1 MESSQDFATL
11 RESIQKALV
20 TTTRTVNGLANED
33 LQFQRTAHR
42 AVGQHLDDKSDRF
55 LRLATDLLQSAG
67 KFTGQNVSKLED
79 ADDVDIRW
87 RSIVDVID
95 GLLEKAD
102 TCLDEY
108 TGLIKRKG
116 APTAEPVGGS
126 TNRTEFIANVSQGRD
141 AKRPKSTSDKLDW
154 SMKRANIVKPQDAF
168 EKKVDNSDP
177 GPWKPLLT
185 QKPHA
190 KVSLEDSLQI
200 SNDGDKPQY
209 AYEPLLSTPNSAGR
223 EAQPVDRVA
232 EDLWRTRLLTRLA
245 KPARKKRYPGPRANP
260 RNRYRH
266 PYQMEIT
273 DMEFPRRIFEK
284 AEPKMY
290 TPIESTKAIW
300 VDTYEGVLEMLE
312 ELKKAPEIAVDLEHH
327 DFRSYVGLLSLMQ
340 ISTRDKDWI
349 VDTLVPWRHKL
360 EVLNEVFA
368 DPSIIKVLHGAF
380 MDVMWLQRD
389 LGLYLVGLFD
399 TYWACRALDY
409 PGKSLAYLLG
419 KFVDFEADKKYQ
431 LADWRIRPLPEEMFY
446 YARSDTHFLLY
457 IFDKVRNEL
466 VDSSVP
472 TDPERDF
479 MRHVINNSKEVALQR
494 YEVSVYDPVNGHGPR
509 GWYNNLVKSPVLY
522 DGEQFAVYKA
532 VHKWRDDTA
541 RARDESPLFI
551 MNQQA
556 IADIASMLPGD
567 KKALWSLLDKNARGL
582 KNDMDELFDVIQA
595 ARKEGINGPTMMDIF
610 RGSPSSANQSKPPV
624 KAEVNLPDI
633 QELKIDKSQF
643 WGPLPLSSA
652 WDGSTRAP
660 ASNEEVEIVL
670 TYPRIVDEENDDDLA
685 ENQLQNESSSGGGP
699 EAVPEPQTPADE
711 EFTLKKTGRKRKVDD
726 RDDDEDD
733 ESEAESAP
741 VDADAESGSDMD
753 VEEATSGVTDGDAPE
768 ASTAESSEAVRL
780 ARNEKKKIRKMRKR
794 AKRLAKPEVDEET
807 KVAAKAA
814 RKAAKAE
821 RNAAKEKEQSTAAE
835 EEEEAFDY
843 SKAASVLNANK
854 PAGKEKRGGKEGK
867 GKGDKGKKTFDPYSN
882 KSEDA
887 PRGERRLGLVKS
899 GKTMTF
905 KK

>member
-1 MESSQDFATL
+1 MQPRENSASSNFLGSKQQSHLDSLLCANRPEPEKMESSQDFAAL

-55 LRLATDLLQSAG
+55 LRLATDLLKSAG

-87 RSIVDVID
+87 RGIVDVID

-116 APTAEPVGGS
+116 APTAEPGP
-126 TNRTEFIANVSQGRD
+126 D
-141 AKRPKSTSDKLDW
+141 AKRPKSTSNKLDW
-154 SMKRANIVKPQDAF
+154 ALKRANITKPQDAF
-168 EKKVDNSDP
+168 EKKVDNFDP

-209 AYEPLLSTPNSAGR
+209 
-223 EAQPVDRVA
+223 
-232 EDLWRTRLLTRLA
+232 
-245 KPARKKRYPGPRANP
+245 
-260 RNRYRH
+260 RH
-266 PYQMEIT
+266 PYQTEIT
-273 DMEFPRRIFEK
+273 DMEFPRRLFEK
-284 AEPKMY
+284 VEPKMY
-290 TPIESTKAIW
+290 TPLESTKAIW

-327 DFRSYVGLLSLMQ
+327 DFRSYVGLCSLMQ

-368 DPSIIKVLHGAF
+368 DPNIIKVLHGAF

-399 TYWACRALDY
+399 TYWVCRALDY

-466 VDSSVP
+466 IDSSVP
-472 TDPERDF
+472 TDPERDL

-494 YEVSVYDPVNGHGPR
+494 YEVSVYDPVNGYGGR

-532 VHKWRDDTA
+532 VHKWRDDMA
-541 RARDESPLFI
+541 RTRDESPLFI

-567 KKALWSLLDKNARGL
+567 KKALWSLLDKSARGL
-582 KNDMDELFDVIQA
+582 KNDMDELFDIIQA

-610 RGSPSSANQSKPPV
+610 RGSPSSANQSKPA
-624 KAEVNLPDI
+624 AETVEAKIPDI
-633 QELKIDKSQF
+633 AELKIDKSQF
-643 WGPLPLSSA
+643 WGSLPLSSA
-652 WDGSTRAP
+652 WDGSARA
-660 ASNEEVEIVL
+660 AAADDKEVEIVL
-670 TYPRIVDEENDDDLA
+670 TYPRIVDEENDDDMA
-685 ENQLQNESSSGGGP
+685 ENQLQRESSSGGGQETAP
-699 EAVPEPQTPADE
+699 EAPTPVDE
-711 EFTLKKTGRKRKVDD
+711 EFTLKRTGRKRKVDD
-726 RDDDEDD
+726 RDDDDEDAD
-733 ESEAESAP
+733 NNESEAGSAP
-741 VDADAESGSDMD
+741 ADAESASEMD
-753 VEEATSGVTDGDAPE
+753 VDEATSGVTDGEE
-768 ASTAESSEAVRL
+768 AASPAKEEKAAKKARKAERKAKKAKKAEREA
-780 ARNEKKKIRKMRKR
+780 KTDG
-794 AKRLAKPEVDEET
+794 DEEEARAAAR
-807 KVAAKAA
+807 AAKKAKKA
-814 RKAAKAE
+814 ERKAAKE
-821 RNAAKEKEQSTAAE
+821 QAAGADEEE
-835 EEEEAFDY
+835 GEEEEAFDY
-843 SKAASVLNANK
+843 SKAASVLNASK
-854 PAGKEKRGGKEGK
+854 PMTTGGKEKRGGKEGK
-867 GKGDKGKKTFDPYSN
+867 GKKAFDPYSK
-882 KSEDA
+882 KSGDDTLK
-887 PRGERRLGLVKS
+887 GERRLGLVKS
-899 GKTMTF
+899 GRTATF

>member
-1 MESSQDFATL
+1 MESSQDFAAL

-116 APTAEPVGGS
+116 APTAEP
-126 TNRTEFIANVSQGRD
+126 GRD

-168 EKKVDNSDP
+168 EKKVDNSDL

-209 AYEPLLSTPNSAGR
+209 
-223 EAQPVDRVA
+223 
-232 EDLWRTRLLTRLA
+232 
-245 KPARKKRYPGPRANP
+245 
-260 RNRYRH
+260 RH
-266 PYQMEIT
+266 PYQTEIT
-273 DMEFPRRIFEK
+273 DMEYPRRVFEK
-284 AEPKMY
+284 AEPKIH

-312 ELKKAPEIAVDLEHH
+312 ELKRAPEIAVDLEHH

-380 MDVMWLQRD
+380 MDVVWLQRD

-466 VDSSVP
+466 IDSSVP
-472 TDPERDF
+472 TDPERDL
-479 MRHVINNSKEVALQR
+479 MRHVLNNSKEVALQR
-494 YEVSVYDPVNGHGPR
+494 YEVSIYDPDNGHGGR

-556 IADIASMLPGD
+556 IADIASMLPSD
-567 KKALWSLLDKNARGL
+567 KKALWSLLDKSARGL
-582 KNDMDELFDVIQA
+582 KNDMDELFAVIQA

-624 KAEVNLPDI
+624 KAEVNIPDI
-633 QELKIDKSQF
+633 QELKVDKSQF

-660 ASNEEVEIVL
+660 ASDDKVEIVL

-685 ENQLQNESSSGGGP
+685 EHQLQNESSSGGHETAP
-699 EAVPEPQTPADE
+699 EAQTPADE

-726 RDDDEDD
+726 RDDDDDDDD
-733 ESEAESAP
+733 ESETESEFAP
-741 VDADAESGSDMD
+741 ADAESGSEMD
-753 VEEATSGVTDGDAPE
+753 VDEAASDVADGEAPE
-768 ASTAESSEAVRL
+768 ASTAESSEAARL
-780 ARNEKKKIRKMRKR
+780 ARNERKKLRKIKKK
-794 AKRLAKPEVDEET
+794 AKREAKTDVDEEARA
-807 KVAAKAA
+807 AAKAA
-814 RKAAKAE
+814 KKARKAERKAAKE
-821 RNAAKEKEQSTAAE
+821 QQSTGAE
-835 EEEEAFDY
+835 EEGEEEEQAFDY
-843 SKAASVLNANK
+843 SKAASVLNASK
-854 PAGKEKRGGKEGK
+854 PTGEEKRGGKNG
-867 GKGDKGKKTFDPYSN
+867 KGKKTFDPYSN
-882 KSEDA
+882 KSGDA
-887 PRGERRLGLVKS
+887 PKGERRLGLVKS
-899 GKTMTF
+899 GKTATF

>member
-1 MESSQDFATL
+1 
-11 RESIQKALV
+11 
-20 TTTRTVNGLANED
+20 
-33 LQFQRTAHR
+33 
-42 AVGQHLDDKSDRF
+42 
-55 LRLATDLLQSAG
+55 
-67 KFTGQNVSKLED
+67 
-79 ADDVDIRW
+79 
-87 RSIVDVID
+87 
-95 GLLEKAD
+95 
-102 TCLDEY
+102 
-108 TGLIKRKG
+108 
-116 APTAEPVGGS
+116 
-126 TNRTEFIANVSQGRD
+126 
-141 AKRPKSTSDKLDW
+141 
-154 SMKRANIVKPQDAF
+154 MKRANIIKPQDAF

-190 KVSLEDSLQI
+190 NVSLEESLQI

-209 AYEPLLSTPNSAGR
+209 AYEPPSSTPQSPGR
-223 EAQPVDRVA
+223 AIQSVDKMA
-232 EDLWRTRLLTRLA
+232 EDLWRNRLLTKLA
-245 KPARKKRYPGPRANP
+245 KPGRKRHLGRKANHQK
-260 RNRYRH
+260 RYRH
-266 PYQMEIT
+266 PYQTEIT
-273 DMEFPRRIFEK
+273 DMEYPRRIFEK

-380 MDVMWLQRD
+380 MDVVWLQRD

-466 VDSSVP
+466 IDSSVP
-472 TDPERDF
+472 TDPERDL
-479 MRHVINNSKEVALQR
+479 MRHVLNNSKEVALQR
-494 YEVSVYDPVNGHGPR
+494 YEVSVYDPDNGHGGR

-541 RARDESPLFI
+541 RARDESPLFV

-556 IADIASMLPGD
+556 IADIASMLPSD
-567 KKALWSLLDKNARGL
+567 KKALWSLLDKSARGL
-582 KNDMDELFDVIQA
+582 KNDMDELFAVIQA

-610 RGSPSSANQSKPPV
+610 RGSPSSVNQSKAPA
-624 KAEVNLPDI
+624 KAEVNIPDI

-652 WDGSTRAP
+652 WDGPTRAP
-660 ASNEEVEIVL
+660 ASDDKVEIVL

-685 ENQLQNESSSGGGP
+685 EHQLQKESSSGGH
-699 EAVPEPQTPADE
+699 ETAPEPQTPADE

-726 RDDDEDD
+726 RDDDDNE
-733 ESEAESAP
+733 ESEAESESAP
-741 VDADAESGSDMD
+741 AEADSGSEMD
-753 VEEATSGVTDGDAPE
+753 VDEAASDVADGEAPE
-768 ASTAESSEAVRL
+768 ASTAESSEAARL
-780 ARNEKKKIRKMRKR
+780 ARNERKKLRKMRKKS
-794 AKRLAKPEVDEET
+794 KRLAKTDIDEEVR
-807 KVAAKAA
+807 VAAKAA
-814 RKAAKAE
+814 KKARKAERKAAKEQQSTGA
-821 RNAAKEKEQSTAAE
+821 EKEGE
-835 EEEEAFDY
+835 EEEQPFDY
-843 SKAASVLNANK
+843 SKAASVLNASK
-854 PAGKEKRGGKEGK
+854 PTGKEKRGGKDG
-867 GKGDKGKKTFDPYSN
+867 KGKKTFDPYSN
-882 KSEDA
+882 KSGDA
-887 PRGERRLGLVKS
+887 PKGERRLGLVKS
-899 GKTMTF
+899 GKTATF